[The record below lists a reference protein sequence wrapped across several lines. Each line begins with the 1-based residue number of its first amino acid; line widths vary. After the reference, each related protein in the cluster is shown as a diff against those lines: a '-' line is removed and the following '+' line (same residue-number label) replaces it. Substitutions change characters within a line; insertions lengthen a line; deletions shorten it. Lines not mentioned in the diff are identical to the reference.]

1 MRVIMV
7 CNDGGLPTV
16 DFHLTWAPVGQRM
29 QLLRFVLGANV
40 N

>member
-16 DFHLTWAPVGQRM
+16 DSCLERAPGGRWEQPSGCVWE
-29 QLLRFVLGANV
+29 ANV
-40 N
+40 C